1 MRLASLAFVSSLSRK
16 QNDDSKGESA
26 VELKEEGRKRKT
38 SETRL
43 LPSIASPSSLTSL
56 TLAPPNFLD
65 TTAAEALV
73 RLLHPPPDDDDP
85 GASSAYRV
93 LILDAFTKDVV
104 APLLRVGDL
113 RRHGVSLHLQLRS
126 ARDPIPDAPAV
137 YFVSGGDGEEEGAPS
152 SSSSPAPSPSPS
164 VVDVIAA
171 DAARGLYSKMHL
183 NFCGGL
189 AEGGLKRLAAAV
201 VAADASGLAS
211 APAANGAA
219 AAPPAPRAPPSALD
233 RIGRVIDQHLA
244 FVALEPGLFTLRQ
257 RRSYVSLHDP
267 GAPPAAVERAVAA
280 AAEGLFSALA
290 TLGVV
295 PLIRCPKGGP
305 AQAVAVAL
313 DARLREAARRG
324 AATGGGG
331 GGVGGGA
338 AAALAAAASSSSA
351 SRPLLVIFDRSVD
364 MAACLQHGWTYKP
377 LVADVLGLEL
387 NRVSLPRSGS
397 GESSGGAAASA
408 SAAAKTTVEV
418 GPGDFFWEANGS
430 SPFPAVAEEVDAQ
443 LKRYKAAVEEVNRN
457 AASGGGPHGG
467 AGAHVAALQG
477 PSPSS
482 TASLATAVASLP
494 ELAERKRTLDR
505 HTNIATQLLHAIKA
519 RGLDA
524 WHAAEEDVVS
534 GLGGGIGGAAAAG
547 ANLGAV
553 VGGGVAAVASRV
565 GVGGGGGASS
575 ATSAEEQQRRNET
588 TLEKLLRGEKGSAA
602 DRTRAAL
609 VWAAAASPPPSDEEF
624 QRVEAALRDGG
635 GDCGAFAYV
644 RRLRR
649 LNLAG

>member
-1 MRLASLAFVSSLSRK
+1 MTNQKEKKKKKKNSDAIDSFDWSSS
-16 QNDDSKGESA
+16 
-26 VELKEEGRKRKT
+26 T
-38 SETRL
+38 SF
-43 LPSIASPSSLTSL
+43 ISPSLPLST
-56 TLAPPNFLD
+56 PPPP
-65 TTAAEALV
+65 EALV
-73 RLLHPPPDDDDP
+73 RLLHPPAGDDDDP
-85 GASSAYRV
+85 SAAAASSAETYRV

-113 RRHGVSLHLQLRS
+113 RRHGVSLHLQLRA

-137 YFVSGGDGEEEGAPS
+137 YFVSGRDDEDGSESNSSPS
-152 SSSSPAPSPSPS
+152 SSS

-189 AEGGLKRLAAAV
+189 AKGGLERLAAAV
-201 VAADASGLAS
+201 VAADASNLPPPA
-211 APAANGAA
+211 AANGAPHDH
-219 AAPPAPRAPPSALD
+219 PPPPVSSALS
-233 RIGRVIDQHLA
+233 RIGRVVDQHLA

-257 RRSYVSLHDP
+257 RRCYVSLHDP
-267 GAPPAAVERAVAA
+267 ASPPATVERAVAA
-280 AAEGLFSALA
+280 VAEGLFSALA

-313 DARLREAARRG
+313 DARLREAARAG
-324 AATGGGG
+324 VGGVGGIGTGGGG
-331 GGVGGGA
+331 IA
-338 AAALAAAASSSSA
+338 AAALAASSAAAAASSPA

-387 NRVSLPRSGS
+387 NRVALPRGGGGGGGGS
-397 GESSGGAAASA
+397 GGENA
-408 SAAAKTTVEV
+408 SAAAATASAATAKTTVEV

-443 LKRYKAAVEEVNRN
+443 LKKYKGAVEEVNRN
-457 AASGGGPHGG
+457 AAAGGGSN
-467 AGAHVAALQG
+467 AAASQQIAALQN
-477 PSPSS
+477 PSSSSS
-482 TASLATAVASLP
+482 TASLAAAVASLP

-534 GLGGGIGGAAAAG
+534 GLGGGGGLGMGGAAAAAG

-565 GVGGGGGASS
+565 GVGGGGVGGGAS
-575 ATSAEEQQRRNET
+575 ASAEEQQRKNET
-588 TLEKLLRGEKGSAA
+588 ALEKLLRGDKGSAS

-609 VWAAAASPPPSDEEF
+609 VWAAAASPVPTDEEF
-624 QRVEAALRDGG
+624 QRVEAALREGG
-635 GDCGAFAYV
+635 GDCGAFAYI